1 MKGTILILITAI
13 VVEALIEYVK
23 TIGKALVSGGWKI
36 AVTQLAAIALGV
48 FLCLMTGSDLFTV
61 LGIEF
66 AWAWLGVILTG
77 IIISRGANYVSDFIK
92 CLQGVK
98 QKGE

>member
-1 MKGTILILITAI
+1 MKGIVLIIVSAI
-13 VVEALIEYVK
+13 MVEAFIEYFK
-23 TIGKALVSGGWKI
+23 TIAKAFKEGGWKTAI
-36 AVTQLAAIALGV
+36 TQLAAIALGV
-48 FLCLMTGSDLFTV
+48 FLCLMTGSDLFAV

-92 CLQGVK
+92 RLQGVK
-98 QKGE
+98 KEEG